1 LGQLLPAA
9 AVPMGIVID
18 CDLGRQRGMLGCF
31 FAAFNSEIS
40 ERCSILHTGGKL
52 GIAGSGFARAAARRH
67 V

>member
-40 ERCSILHTGGKL
+40 QALSIKKL
-52 GIAGSGFARAAARRH
+52 AAETQPRYR
-67 V
+67 VLPECR